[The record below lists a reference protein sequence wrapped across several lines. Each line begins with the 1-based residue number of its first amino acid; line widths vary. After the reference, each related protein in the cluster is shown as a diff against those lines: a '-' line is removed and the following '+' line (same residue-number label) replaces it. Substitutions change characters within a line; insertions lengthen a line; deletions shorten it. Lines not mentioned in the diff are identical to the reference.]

1 MDTYSLFAH
10 TIASFHIDEPLD
22 ELLEF
27 VDSQDSWVE
36 NTGEKVNRNY
46 RSSTTHIFE
55 HFPAIEKAVM
65 SCVESYVNHVMFQP
79 ELRLQSTTSWM
90 TKTKTGGYSKT
101 HSHYNS
107 LLSGVLHLE
116 GSDSTDDGAFIVER
130 PVMPTSFVLT
140 DPVHFTRDNATSW
153 LFPPIKNRLFVFPSY
168 LRHAIG
174 THRAEHDRHSLAFNT
189 YPVGKIGFWDSAV
202 DILDVRGV

>member
-1 MDTYSLFAH
+1 MDTYPLFAH

-90 TKTKTGGYSKT
+90 TKTKTGGYSKV

-140 DPVHFTRDNATSW
+140 AYSSSLVIFVTLSALTVRSMIVIRWLSTRIRLVRLASGIRLLISW
-153 LFPPIKNRLFVFPSY
+153 TLGEFDGA
-168 LRHAIG
+168 LRI
-174 THRAEHDRHSLAFNT
+174 S
-189 YPVGKIGFWDSAV
+189 
-202 DILDVRGV
+202 